1 MSSRDA
7 RLKSR
12 IGFLQASSL
21 FLDLHAEELALL
33 AELCQE
39 VTFVGGELIVQEDEP
54 GDCIYIIEEGEVEVL
69 RASSDPAAEPQAIA
83 LLGRG
88 EFFGE
93 MSMIEK
99 STRSATVRACGSVRL
114 LMLTTEDFYS
124 FAKIFKNGFT
134 VVIINIARI
143 LSQRLRQTN
152 VKLMRES

>member
-39 VTFVGGELIVQEDEP
+39 VTFVGGELVVQEDEL

-69 RASSDPAAEPQAIA
+69 RTSSEPASEPQAIA
-83 LLGRG
+83 MLGRG

-99 STRSATVRACGSVRL
+99 STRSATVRACGPVRL

-152 VKLMRES
+152 VKLMREG